1 MRPFDSEGHT
11 CSLCSRSDGALFAHN
26 GGITD
31 QQDHSS
37 QERNVK
43 YTDLTMSDENPSKNR
58 GSDASVGIRPQEGDD
73 QSNGK
78 QLVRA
83 NSEESLYMR
92 SFVQPD
98 PRITL

>member
-1 MRPFDSEGHT
+1 
-11 CSLCSRSDGALFAHN
+11 
-26 GGITD
+26 
-31 QQDHSS
+31 
-37 QERNVK
+37 
-43 YTDLTMSDENPSKNR
+43 MSDENPSKNR

-73 QSNGK
+73 QRNGK